1 MLAGLKE
8 EKKLWSQELAN
19 QGAALAQDR
28 GQYESKIESLRTQV
42 SELQELAQVERERGG
57 GREGREG
64 GRDGG
69 REGGREG
76 ERERGRERELEY

>member
-1 MLAGLKE
+1 MLAGLRE

-57 GREGREG
+57 GR
-64 GRDGG
+64 
-69 REGGREG
+69 GGREG
-76 ERERGRERELEY
+76 EGGREREGERGRVLMHIHSLSYI

>member
-42 SELQELAQVERERGG
+42 SELQELAQVERE
-57 GREGREG
+57 GRMEG
-64 GRDGG
+64 GEGGMEGGKEGG
-69 REGGREG
+69 REGGRE
-76 ERERGRERELEY
+76 R

>member
-42 SELQELAQVERERGG
+42 SELQELAQVEREGG
-57 GREGREG
+57 ERRERASKREGEG
-64 GRDGG
+64 GK
-69 REGGREG
+69 EGGREG
-76 ERERGRERELEY
+76 KY